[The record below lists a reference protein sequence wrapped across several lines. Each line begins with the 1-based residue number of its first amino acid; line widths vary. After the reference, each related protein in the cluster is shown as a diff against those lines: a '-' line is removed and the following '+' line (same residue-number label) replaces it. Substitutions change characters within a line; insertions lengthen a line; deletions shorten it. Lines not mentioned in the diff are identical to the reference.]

1 MDNRINNG
9 PQPYTKPVALA
20 GGRQKEIY
28 KEYSGISR
36 EM

>member
-1 MDNRINNG
+1 MLHRTNMSYT
-9 PQPYTKPVALA
+9 QPVVLA

-28 KEYSGISR
+28 KEYSGISK